1 MVSGLI
7 LAGLFRSGQV
17 VQRIHQ
23 RVVDIHAKV
32 AVAAGANARGAHV
45 GDELPLIHMLT
56 GADHQR
62 AAMAVDGLNVY
73 DILNHSALILTADA
87 VQKAGEALA

>member
-1 MVSGLI
+1 MASGLI
-7 LAGLFRSGQV
+7 LSGLFRSGQV

-32 AVAAGANARGAHV
+32 AMAAGANARGAHV

-62 AAMAVDGLNVY
+62 AAMAVDGLHAVAVI
-73 DILNHSALILTADA
+73 DEHTIAQTAVPA
-87 VQKAGEALA
+87 YPSPT